1 MRGKAFYNL
10 IKMKWEDNHNFDVQ
24 PWQVEDLR
32 SISDEKLFERLAQHD
47 IILTPE
53 SILLYAEKCDG
64 PEELTDCLLLDG
76 KNEKL
81 QAQVY
86 LLAFEAWRRFCP
98 KKQTLSVFCD
108 ELDHLIEQF
117 DSAELDDVEP
127 LYNQLLEL
135 CKIMDQNVDQGVD
148 TQEITKLLDSIC
160 AHDIES
166 FTYEFIAGLID
177 AEQRTMASMLLDAFY
192 PYAEDKRWFDFLR
205 VRLLAES
212 DEAEGKIML
221 DRLFVELQEEPDIDL
236 GFEMLHLLSQLGE
249 RSAFQ
254 VLLDN
259 MSSWLQTEEDFQH
272 LLSTVR
278 DYFCAFDFDQE
289 EKVVDKMLHERA
301 DIDPETKFF
310 PTDPC
315 LKKLKEIVNIT
326 QQAQF

>member
-10 IKMKWEDNHNFDVQ
+10 MKMKWEGDHDFDVQ

-32 SISDEKLFERLAQHD
+32 ALSDEELFNRLGQYD

-53 SILLYAEKCDG
+53 SVLLYAEKCDG
-64 PEELTDCLLLDG
+64 PEELTDCLLLDS

-98 KKQTLSVFCD
+98 KKQTLSIFCD

-117 DSAELDDVEP
+117 DDGELEDVDP

-135 CKIMDQNVDQGVD
+135 CKILDQNVDQGVD
-148 TQEITKLLDSIC
+148 AKEISKLLESIC
-160 AHDIES
+160 AHDIET

-177 AEQRTMASMLLDAFY
+177 AEQRTMASMLLGAFY

-212 DEAEGKIML
+212 DEIEGKIML

-236 GFEMLHLLSQLGE
+236 GFEMLRLLSQLDE

-259 MSSWLQTEEDFQH
+259 VGSWLQIEDDFQQ
-272 LLSTVR
+272 LLSAVR
-278 DYFCAFDFDQE
+278 DYFCALDLEQE
-289 EKVVDKMLHERA
+289 EEAVDKMLEERA
-301 DIDPETKFF
+301 DIDPDTKFF
-310 PTDPC
+310 PTDLG
-315 LKKLKEIVNIT
+315 LKKLKEIVTIN